1 MLKHTPNLDFP
12 DKKQYSKK
20 ASIWGQFWF
29 EAAHDA
35 KLEDGGL
42 NPRPPFLRSASSPN
56 TLTETEQAPKANLGW
71 NPHSLDA
78 EFLFTPE

>member
-20 ASIWGQFWF
+20 HSIWGQFWF
-29 EAAHDA
+29 EVAHDV

-56 TLTETEQAPKANLGW
+56 ILTETKQAPKANLAW
-71 NPHSLDA
+71 NPRSLDA